1 MAFCTGGGVNVLV
14 EQFKGCGRGIVLE
27 LSTEQESGPLRSR
40 EERLG
45 APEEEIGK

>member
-1 MAFCTGGGVNVLV
+1 MTFCTWGGVNVLV
-14 EQFKGCGRGIVLE
+14 EQFKGCGRGFVFE
-27 LSTEQESGPLRSR
+27 LLTEQESSPLRSR